1 MSLGIAINSTA
12 KIDIVSV
19 AITSRATNLSRFAT
33 LEHNTLE
40 RIRCNRVV
48 QHPQE
53 ATNDTESVAYKLYK
67 WGLEQLKPAETKK
80 QLN

>member
-33 LEHNTLE
+33 LEVVEYDVIELSNT
-40 RIRCNRVV
+40 
-48 QHPQE
+48 P
-53 ATNDTESVAYKLYK
+53 
-67 WGLEQLKPAETKK
+67 KK
-80 QLN
+80 QQMILKVLLISSINEA